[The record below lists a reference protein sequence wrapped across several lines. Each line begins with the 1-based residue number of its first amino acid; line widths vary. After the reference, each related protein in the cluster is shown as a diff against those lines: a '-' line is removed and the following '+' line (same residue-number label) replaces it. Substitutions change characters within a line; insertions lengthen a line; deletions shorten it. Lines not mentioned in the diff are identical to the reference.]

1 MYNTT
6 TADVLTVADVVA
18 EPSLGLEVVAG
29 HRQLGNEVTS
39 AHVSELTSPGGWL
52 RGGELL
58 MTVGLL
64 LPMQVSDCERYLAD
78 CAAGSVAAVALGLG
92 PGLPY
97 QRCPEP
103 FRVAAAK
110 APVPVLLVPGDVP
123 FIAVTKWVFGALAER
138 ERHELESVM
147 EINRRL
153 ATVATSAS
161 PLSALLATWAE
172 VSDSP
177 CVVCDSVGELVGFSP
192 GVDQEFVDRACRI
205 PLDKTTSSQNRWS
218 ISGDLEVHTVGS
230 DQPLAYVILGAQMNN
245 VTRHSS
251 TVLVSLIALDVER
264 RDLSDQPERQ
274 RRTRVFN
281 QLLRAG
287 IKRERASHLA
297 ATIGM
302 TAPQYEVAAIT
313 ADTDSLQS
321 LVFRLRSALP
331 SAFLRVQDK
340 TVEMAHPDPSA
351 LRNTL
356 LTRAAGLPIGIGA
369 PTAPDTLS
377 ISAMQAR
384 SLLAASS
391 RLGRIVDAREGE
403 TVSFLLSL
411 GSPALLRGFADAILA
426 PLDQLEGAER
436 FELLRTLEQW
446 LRANGGWDPAAAQL
460 SVHRNTV
467 RNRVDKIAQLTGR
480 RLDEGD
486 DRMELWLALKA
497 RAASAVTTD
506 VPLP

>member
-1 MYNTT
+1 
-6 TADVLTVADVVA
+6 
-18 EPSLGLEVVAG
+18 
-29 HRQLGNEVTS
+29 
-39 AHVSELTSPGGWL
+39 
-52 RGGELL
+52 
-58 MTVGLL
+58 
-64 LPMQVSDCERYLAD
+64 
-78 CAAGSVAAVALGLG
+78 
-92 PGLPY
+92 
-97 QRCPEP
+97 
-103 FRVAAAK
+103 
-110 APVPVLLVPGDVP
+110 
-123 FIAVTKWVFGALAER
+123 
-138 ERHELESVM
+138 
-147 EINRRL
+147 
-153 ATVATSAS
+153 
-161 PLSALLATWAE
+161 
-172 VSDSP
+172 
-177 CVVCDSVGELVGFSP
+177 
-192 GVDQEFVDRACRI
+192 
-205 PLDKTTSSQNRWS
+205 
-218 ISGDLEVHTVGS
+218 
-230 DQPLAYVILGAQMNN
+230 
-245 VTRHSS
+245 
-251 TVLVSLIALDVER
+251 
-264 RDLSDQPERQ
+264 
-274 RRTRVFN
+274 VFN

-411 GSPALLRGFADAILA
+411 GSPELLRGFADAILA